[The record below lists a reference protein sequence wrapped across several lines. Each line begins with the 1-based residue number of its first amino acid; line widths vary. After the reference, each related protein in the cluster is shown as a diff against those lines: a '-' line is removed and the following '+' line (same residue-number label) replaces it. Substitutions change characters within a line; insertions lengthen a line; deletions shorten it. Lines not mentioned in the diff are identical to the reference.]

1 MRKSMTSQLH
11 HQTTS
16 DLINV
21 VIGFGRGF
29 QEGNALATSKLLP
42 SLTLHS
48 PLCHQV
54 TLVANQYQL
63 YIWGSELG
71 WGAREGG

>member
-1 MRKSMTSQLH
+1 MTSQLH

-21 VIGFGRGF
+21 VIGSGRGF
-29 QEGNALATSKLLP
+29 QEGNTLAPSKLLS

-48 PLCHQV
+48 PLCLQV
-54 TLVANQYQL
+54 TLVANQ
-63 YIWGSELG
+63 
-71 WGAREGG
+71 